1 MNPAATLLEPRKN
14 SGDEIQVEGDGN
26 DFDGSGFE
34 GLQMKNK
41 NKRTVEGVDEECRR
55 IKAERCVSKKVLF
68 PSNSVIMPPD
78 FRLKWHLKKDKERQ
92 VFKARQD

>member
-1 MNPAATLLEPRKN
+1 MNPAATLLEVGAARRRPRKN

-41 NKRTVEGVDEECRR
+41 NKRTMEGVDEECRR
-55 IKAERCVSKKVLF
+55 IKTERCVSKKKK
-68 PSNSVIMPPD
+68 SVVSKQQCHYAT
-78 FRLKWHLKKDKERQ
+78 RLK
-92 VFKARQD
+92 V